1 MSNAQRFMAAFRGF
15 DAAHGQTFIMGT
27 KKNGKEEARSR
38 IIREPLTKELI
49 DKHLK
54 GETGVGSIPITKEHT
69 CCFGVIDVDTYPLDH
84 VALGA
89 KCNAISLPSIVC
101 RSKSGG
107 AHIYFFIK
115 GWISAT
121 DMRDKLAEIAAVLGY
136 GGSEIFPKQTQLLVE
151 RGDWREGVHNHRF
164 VHVRIELPHIVAR
177 IVEVVGEPRAHRLL
191 GLLAVDGGH
200 HRIECLGLLLLLL
213 HLLLIVLLHF

>member
-1 MSNAQRFMAAFRGF
+1 MAAFRGF

-89 KCNAISLPSIVC
+89 KCNAIS
-101 RSKSGG
+101 
-107 AHIYFFIK
+107 
-115 GWISAT
+115 
-121 DMRDKLAEIAAVLGY
+121 
-136 GGSEIFPKQTQLLVE
+136 
-151 RGDWREGVHNHRF
+151 
-164 VHVRIELPHIVAR
+164 
-177 IVEVVGEPRAHRLL
+177 
-191 GLLAVDGGH
+191 
-200 HRIECLGLLLLLL
+200 
-213 HLLLIVLLHF
+213 

>member
-151 RGDWREGVHNHRF
+151 RGDVGNF
-164 VHVRIELPHIVAR
+164 INLPYFDAKR
-177 IVEVVGEPRAHRLL
+177 TLRPAYKS
-191 GLLAVDGGH
+191 DGT
-200 HRIECLGLLLLLL
+200 EATLKEFLD
-213 HLLLIVLLHF
+213 LIDERKVTPKLYK